1 MEKFALGVAVL
12 LAMTLWTRG
21 QSSIEESETKHV
33 VTVEKFNLCCVLK
46 GIGEKIEVGFFD
58 YHEQNLNSL

>member
-1 MEKFALGVAVL
+1 MVNQKKKVSVL
-12 LAMTLWTRG
+12 SKLL
-21 QSSIEESETKHV
+21 ETKHV
-33 VTVEKFNLCCVLK
+33 VTVEKFYLCCVLK